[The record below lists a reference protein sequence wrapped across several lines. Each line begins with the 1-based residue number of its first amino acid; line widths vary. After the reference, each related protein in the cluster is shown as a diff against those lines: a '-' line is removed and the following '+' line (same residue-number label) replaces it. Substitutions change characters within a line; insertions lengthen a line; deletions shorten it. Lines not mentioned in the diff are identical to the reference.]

1 MYQINDFI
9 IYGTHGVCRITDI
22 GTISM
27 SMADKNRQYYTL
39 VPYYQKETVIYAP
52 VDNNKTVMRPVITK
66 EEAKRL
72 IEDIPNIETVWIGNE
87 RERENQ
93 YKTAIRTCECRELI
107 KIIKTLYER
116 KQLRLQDGKK
126 PTVVDERY
134 FHMAENQL
142 YGELSFALD
151 IEREKMA
158 AYIADHMTDHMA
170 EKVD

>member
-27 SMADKNRQYYTL
+27 PMADKNRQYYTL
-39 VPYYQKETVIYAP
+39 VPYYQKEAVIYAP

-66 EEAKRL
+66 EEAKSL

-93 YKTAIRTCECRELI
+93 YKTAIRTCE
-107 KIIKTLYER
+107 
-116 KQLRLQDGKK
+116 
-126 PTVVDERY
+126 
-134 FHMAENQL
+134 
-142 YGELSFALD
+142 
-151 IEREKMA
+151 
-158 AYIADHMTDHMA
+158 
-170 EKVD
+170 